1 MSVKQTVLLFV
12 GSVLGI
18 AGSFMDTTHVPGA
31 DFVRG
36 VGAGFVIILSV
47 ELIPKLLKKKNE
59 TIAK

>member
-18 AGSFMDTTHVPGA
+18 AGSFMNLTHVPGG
-31 DFVRG
+31 DFVKG
-36 VGAGFVIILSV
+36 VGAGFAIVLSV